1 MFAALATISTWNKM
15 NSSDRS
21 PGGLLKLS
29 VGALVAALLA
39 MVLFVLP
46 AEYDTDPTGM
56 GEIMGIKGMSG
67 YQVGALT
74 TQSTGVHQDQSS
86 FWLAPFES
94 VEYKYTLSEGQS
106 MVFEWRALSDMPADV
121 IFEMH
126 SEIDA
131 DPEQSVT
138 FELSRGDAQRGTFVA
153 PFSGVHGWYWEN
165 RGVGEVEVMLQAT
178 GFFTHGTTYGPSGAF
193 TKVIGKDAEPK
204 TAE

>member
-1 MFAALATISTWNKM
+1 MFAALATINTWNKM

-39 MVLFVLP
+39 MVLFILP
-46 AEYDTDPTGM
+46 AEYDTDPTGL

-74 TQSTGVHQDQSS
+74 TQSTGVQQDQSS

-126 SEIDA
+126 SEIDG
-131 DPEQSVT
+131 DPDQSVT

-193 TKVIGKDAEPK
+193 TKVIGKGAEPK

>member
-1 MFAALATISTWNKM
+1 MSAALATINTWNKM

-29 VGALVAALLA
+29 AGALVAALLA

-46 AEYDTDPTGM
+46 AEYDMDPTGVC
-56 GEIMGIKGMSG
+56 EIMGIMCMSC
-67 YQVGALT
+67 YQVAALP
-74 TQSTGVHQDQSS
+74 TQATGVHKDQSS

-126 SEIDA
+126 SEIDG
-131 DPEQSVT
+131 DPDQSVT

-193 TKVIGKDAEPK
+193 TMFFGNGAEPK

>member
-1 MFAALATISTWNKM
+1 MRYFPLAERSTMFAALATISTWNKM

-46 AEYDTDPTGM
+46 AEYDTDPTGL

-94 VEYKYTLSEGQS
+94 VEYKYTLSEGQ
-106 MVFEWRALSDMPADV
+106 
-121 IFEMH
+121 MH

-178 GFFTHGTTYGPSGAF
+178 GFFTQGTTYGPSGAF

>member
-1 MFAALATISTWNKM
+1 MSAALATINTWNKM

-29 VGALVAALLA
+29 AGALVAALLA

-46 AEYDTDPTGM
+46 AEYDMDPTGL

-74 TQSTGVHQDQSS
+74 TQTTGVYQDQSS

-126 SEIDA
+126 SEIDG
-131 DPEQSVT
+131 DPDQSVT

-193 TKVIGKDAEPK
+193 TKVIGKGAEPK

>member
-1 MFAALATISTWNKM
+1 M
-15 NSSDRS
+15 NSSNHS
-21 PGGLLKLS
+21 PAALLRLCI
-29 VGALVAALLA
+29 GALIAAVLA

-46 AEYDTDPTGM
+46 AEYDIDPTGL
-56 GEIMGIKGMSG
+56 GETMGIKGMSG

-74 TQSTGVHQDQSS
+74 TQSSGVHQDRVS

-94 VEYKYTLSEGQS
+94 VEYKYTLAEGQS
-106 MVFEWRALSDMPADV
+106 MVFDWRAVSALPADV

-131 DPEQSVT
+131 DPDQSVT

-165 RGVGEVEVMLQAT
+165 RGVGEVEVVLEAT
-178 GFFTHGTTYGPSGAF
+178 GFFSDGTTYGPSGAF
-193 TKVIGKDAEPK
+193 TKVIDEGAN
-204 TAE
+204 